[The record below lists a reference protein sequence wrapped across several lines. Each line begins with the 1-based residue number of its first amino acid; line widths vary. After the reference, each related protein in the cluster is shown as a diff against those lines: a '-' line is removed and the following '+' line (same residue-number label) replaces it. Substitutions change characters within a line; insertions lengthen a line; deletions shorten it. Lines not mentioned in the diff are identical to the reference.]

1 VLLKG
6 RCKPDRDAIGPR
18 LYYDIKRLPEPR
30 PAQPVMKTQ
39 LTVRVT
45 QVCVELIK
53 LERKSIPGCGSD
65 GEALES
71 MIFRA
76 STSPQARQLITQAA
90 MKDPLFAAAQRAW
103 DADHAKR
110 KS

>member
-1 VLLKG
+1 
-6 RCKPDRDAIGPR
+6 
-18 LYYDIKRLPEPR
+18 
-30 PAQPVMKTQ
+30 MKTQ

-76 STSPQARQLITQAA
+76 STSPQARQIITKAA
-90 MKDPLFAAAQRAW
+90 LKDPLFAAAQRAW
-103 DADHAKR
+103 EADHAKPKLKNLQPR
-110 KS
+110 R

>member
-1 VLLKG
+1 
-6 RCKPDRDAIGPR
+6 
-18 LYYDIKRLPEPR
+18 
-30 PAQPVMKTQ
+30 MKTQ

-53 LERKSIPGCGSD
+53 LERKSIPGCSSD

-76 STSPQARQLITQAA
+76 STSPQALQLIKQAA
-90 MKDPLFAAAQRAW
+90 LKDPLFAAAQRAW
-103 DADHAKR
+103 EAEHAKR

>member
-1 VLLKG
+1 MLLKG

-18 LYYDIKRLPEPR
+18 LFYDIKRLPEPL
-30 PAQPVMKTQ
+30 PAHHFMKTQ

-45 QVCVELIK
+45 KVCVELIK
-53 LERKSIPGCGSD
+53 LERKSIPGCNSN

-71 MIFRA
+71 LIFRA
-76 STSPQARQLITQAA
+76 STSPQARQIIRQAA
-90 MKDPLFAAAQRAW
+90 LKDPLQAAAQRAW
-103 DADHAKR
+103 EADHAKR